1 MIATLLQKCHPL
13 KKSGRIMFKSI
24 IICFVVLFSIS
35 SSHAQSR
42 KEILVSA
49 AASLRDAFL
58 ELGKNFEKD
67 HAVKVVFNFAASGQL
82 KTQIETGAPVDVFAS
97 ASPVDMDAL
106 EKNNFLLEKTRKDFA
121 KNELVLVQNIAA
133 KYSVKTL
140 SDLSNDKIK
149 RIALGNPQSVPAG
162 RYAKEYLENEKVY
175 DAFKTKM
182 IFGENVRQVLDY
194 VQLGEVDAGFVFS
207 TDAISSNK
215 VQVVLKVPFE
225 KHAPIIYPIAAIKNS
240 KNSKEALD
248 FVAFIT
254 SDKSQAVLKKFGFQK
269 P

>member
-1 MIATLLQKCHPL
+1 ML
-13 KKSGRIMFKSI
+13 KSI
-24 IICFVVLFSIS
+24 IVCLAVLFSIS
-35 SSHAQSR
+35 SGRAQSH

-49 AASLRDAFL
+49 AASLKDAFL
-58 ELGKNFEKD
+58 ELGKNYEKD

-97 ASPVDMDAL
+97 ASQLDMDAL
-106 EKNNFLLEKTRKDFA
+106 EKNKLLLENTRKDFA

-133 KYSVKTL
+133 KFSVKTL
-140 SDLSNDKIK
+140 GDLSNDKIK

-175 DAFKTKM
+175 DVLKIKM

-215 VQVVLKVPFE
+215 VQVVLKVPSE
-225 KHAPIIYPIAAIKNS
+225 KHAPIIYPIAVIKIS
-240 KNSKEALD
+240 KNSKEASD
-248 FVAFIT
+248 FVAFVA
-254 SDKSQAVLKKFGFQK
+254 SEKSQAILKKFGFQK